1 MGADQVQEK
10 QEGERWRRAPEL
22 PPDVFAV
29 LHKPGRAINPIAVV
43 ATVDVDGAPRTAPF
57 GSLRAVNPGLL
68 RLACN
73 QYHDTYANL
82 CRDGRVSVALL
93 APPNIAVS
101 IAGRAR
107 VVQERTDTGDHL
119 AVVEIDIEEVK
130 NDMMRRGTIE
140 SAVGFAPPEELGAYY
155 VGAIAEIEDMDS
167 P

>member
-1 MGADQVQEK
+1 MGNGQVQEK
-10 QEGERWRRAPEL
+10 REGERWRRAPEL

-29 LHKPGRAINPIAVV
+29 LNKPNRAINPIAVV
-43 ATVDVDGAPRTAPF
+43 ATVDADGAPRTAPF
-57 GSLRAVNPGLL
+57 GSLRAVTPSLL

-73 QYHDTYANL
+73 QYHDTYTNL
-82 CRDGRVSVALL
+82 CRGGQVSVALL

-101 IAGRAR
+101 IRGRAR
-107 VVQERTDTGDHL
+107 VVQERMDTGNHL

-140 SAVGFAPPEELGAYY
+140 SAVGFAPPEELRGYY
-155 VGAIAEIEDMDS
+155 VGAIAEIEDMES